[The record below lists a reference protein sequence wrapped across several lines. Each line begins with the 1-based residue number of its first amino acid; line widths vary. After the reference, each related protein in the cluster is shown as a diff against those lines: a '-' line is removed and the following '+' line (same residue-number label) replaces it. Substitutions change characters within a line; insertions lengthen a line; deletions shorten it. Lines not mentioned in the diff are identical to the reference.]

1 MFISQVYFCSVN
13 SWIQSINVIII
24 TQFYH
29 FTSQNTNMNSTFSMK
44 MIQKKVARK
53 SIHNIITC
61 VLLKLNLYTTCCGVI
76 FHNKSF

>member
-1 MFISQVYFCSVN
+1 MFISQVFFWSVN
-13 SWIQSINVIII
+13 SWIQFINGIII
-24 TQFYH
+24 EQFYH
-29 FTSQNTNMNSTFSMK
+29 FTSENTNMNSEFTMK
-44 MIQKKVARK
+44 MIQKKVAKK